1 MFVYLRPAATLPSD
15 KAVAVFY
22 MIITPML
29 NPLIYT
35 LRNDQMKTAIRK
47 MCSRKILSVEK

>member
-1 MFVYLRPAATLPSD
+1 MLVYLRPAATLPSD
-15 KAVAVFY
+15 KGVAVLY
-22 MIITPML
+22 TMITSML

-47 MCSRKILSVEK
+47 MWNKKIHSVEK